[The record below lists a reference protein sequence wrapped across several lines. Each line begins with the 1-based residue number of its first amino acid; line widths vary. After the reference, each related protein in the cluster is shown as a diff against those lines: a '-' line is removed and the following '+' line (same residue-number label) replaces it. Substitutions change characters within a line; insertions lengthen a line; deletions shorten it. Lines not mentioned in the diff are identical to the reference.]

1 MKERDYTLDLIKTT
15 AMLGVIALHSMMYY
29 ITPGHTGLADILYD
43 LGMTSMPLFFMVSG
57 YLMIPRESLSYSY
70 FMHKIWGIIRFVTII
85 VVLFSLY
92 RYATHGF
99 DVSDFIYT
107 FFGAFTGDGRF
118 YIFWY
123 FTAII
128 LCYLLTPVLSDL
140 YHRNVKK
147 YISILVTLLL
157 LQSFFFSNSLTNI
170 ISGSIIEYQLITP
183 LRIHYTLFYYM
194 LGGIICIKKVKLN
207 SVTVFFLLCVN
218 IIYKEVF
225 DKHIGNEYA
234 SLFYSSIPCILLAA
248 SIFLYFKGME
258 ISSKRF
264 IALSKHLSSLFLPV
278 YALHTFVIDHLP
290 HHHYDTLTC
299 APLIT
304 LFLVSSITICL
315 SYILMQIPI
324 LNKVF
329 RI

>member
-107 FFGAFTGDGRF
+107 FFSAFTGDGRF

-140 YHRNVKK
+140 YHRNVKM
-147 YISILVTLLL
+147 YIFILVTLLL
-157 LQSFFFSNSLTNI
+157 LQSFSSRI
-170 ISGSIIEYQLITP
+170 I
-183 LRIHYTLFYYM
+183 
-194 LGGIICIKKVKLN
+194 
-207 SVTVFFLLCVN
+207 
-218 IIYKEVF
+218 
-225 DKHIGNEYA
+225 
-234 SLFYSSIPCILLAA
+234 
-248 SIFLYFKGME
+248 
-258 ISSKRF
+258 
-264 IALSKHLSSLFLPV
+264 
-278 YALHTFVIDHLP
+278 
-290 HHHYDTLTC
+290 
-299 APLIT
+299 
-304 LFLVSSITICL
+304 
-315 SYILMQIPI
+315 
-324 LNKVF
+324 
-329 RI
+329 